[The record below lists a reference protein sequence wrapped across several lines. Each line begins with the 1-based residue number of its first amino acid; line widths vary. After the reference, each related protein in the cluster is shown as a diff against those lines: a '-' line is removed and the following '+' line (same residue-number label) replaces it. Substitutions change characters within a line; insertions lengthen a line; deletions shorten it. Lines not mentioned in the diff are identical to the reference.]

1 MSDVIHI
8 TLSLFIKEPCSN
20 VKCEHYG
27 KCFVKFEGTTECIC
41 PYCSMNDVTPV
52 CGSDGLTY
60 ASECHLR
67 VASCKTQSLIAV
79 ASSSPCSK

>member
-1 MSDVIHI
+1 MSNVNTFDFV
-8 TLSLFIKEPCSN
+8 SFIKEPCSN

-41 PYCSMNDVTPV
+41 PYCSGNDVAPV
-52 CGSDGLTY
+52 CGSDGFTY